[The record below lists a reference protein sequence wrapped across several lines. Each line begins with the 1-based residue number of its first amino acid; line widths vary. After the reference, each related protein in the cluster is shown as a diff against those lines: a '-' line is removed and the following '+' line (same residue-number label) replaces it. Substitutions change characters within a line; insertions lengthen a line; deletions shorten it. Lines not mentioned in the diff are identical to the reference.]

1 MVFCKDFKVNFGHLL
16 IFAVEFVEFQD
27 RVRLALRI
35 RRIKSELIFFPM
47 LLNPNFTTFLALT
60 EIKILTTVDTYEI
73 AEFQKI
79 NRLVLTLQ
87 RPSVAYLRFHFY

>member
-1 MVFCKDFKVNFGHLL
+1 
-16 IFAVEFVEFQD
+16 
-27 RVRLALRI
+27 
-35 RRIKSELIFFPM
+35 M

-60 EIKILTTVDTYEI
+60 EVKILTTVDTYEI

-79 NRLVLTLQ
+79 NWLVLTLQ